1 MNKSTKTKD
10 EFEPQ
15 TFTFNTEVKIEIGLN
30 KITLNSSNGNSNIP
44 SQNFD
49 NFTFVEHSETSLSPA
64 GLWFRCVG
72 ISIVILIIGMFK
84 FDDYQLMPFF
94 LFLVGVNFLLFLL
107 MFFDSML
114 HTNLY
119 RKIIHKYFSN
129 HGYLITIGNQSG
141 NNIEFVSNDDEMVK
155 IKKLE
160 SCLNKL
166 KSEVENKTI
175 VSEKPNV
182 TATSNLDEIK
192 KLGELYK
199 NGILTEEEF
208 KNKKEQILKS

>member
-1 MNKSTKTKD
+1 
-10 EFEPQ
+10 
-15 TFTFNTEVKIEIGLN
+15 
-30 KITLNSSNGNSNIP
+30 
-44 SQNFD
+44 
-49 NFTFVEHSETSLSPA
+49 
-64 GLWFRCVG
+64 
-72 ISIVILIIGMFK
+72 MFK

>member
-1 MNKSTKTKD
+1 MNKSTNTKYT
-10 EFEPQ
+10 FEPQ
-15 TFTFNTEVKIEIGLN
+15 TFNFDTEVKIGIGLD
-30 KITLNSSNGNSNIP
+30 KITLTSSNGNSSIQ

-49 NFTFVEHSETSLSPA
+49 NFTFVEHYETSLSPA

-72 ISIVILIIGMFK
+72 VSIVILIIGMFK

-94 LFLVGVNFLLFLL
+94 LFLVGVNFILFLL
-107 MFFDSML
+107 MMFDSML
-114 HTNLY
+114 NTNLY
-119 RKIIHKYFSN
+119 RKVIHKYFSN

-141 NNIEFVSNDDEMVK
+141 NNIEFVSNDNEMDK

-160 SCLNKL
+160 SSLNKL
-166 KSEVENKTI
+166 KNEVEKKSTPL
-175 VSEKPNV
+175 EKPNV
-182 TATSNLDEIK
+182 TTTSNLDEIK

-208 KNKKEQILKS
+208 KNKKEQLLK